1 MPGITSMM
9 DISRVALNTSALQLN
24 TVSHNVA
31 NANTEGYSR
40 QMVVTATMFPEKT
53 ASGWYGMGVK
63 AQTVVQAVDKLI
75 LRRITDKQSSLS
87 YEDAHMT
94 QLLRLESLSNEAG
107 DSSLGG
113 LTTAFFNAWQN
124 VSNNPESSAVREDL
138 LETASSL
145 ITRLH
150 DLDTD
155 INLMLR
161 DLDSY
166 LDQAVKEVNELA
178 REIAALN
185 KQIVADEVT
194 GHTANDLRDKRVVL
208 LNEMAS
214 RMDISWFEDG
224 RGSVTVTIGNGKT
237 IVHDDYPRVSDSPPL
252 EFDYPPGSTYGVGSK
267 QIKWQGT
274 NLVIDDQE
282 ISGGT
287 IGAWL
292 RTRDVDIPETLRF
305 LDEFCK
311 TLIGAVNVVHSN
323 GVGLEKFENITGSYG
338 TTRPDMSFSAPQQDL
353 PFAGMI
359 QNGQLSFWV
368 YQNGLRHQ
376 YSIDVYSYDSMNS
389 IVDRMNRAMH
399 AATWPLM
406 DTSQAPAAYISLNSE
421 DNSYR
426 FYMASTPNSGVE
438 FAFAGDSSGLLAA
451 LGVNTFFQGDNIA
464 NINLQDDVRQVD
476 NIAAGRLLANGD
488 HALGDNSNALIAANL
503 KDAGLM
509 DNGKQTLNESVIH
522 WASQLGTKISSSKDR
537 LGFAQTTH
545 DQLVAQRDNISAVNT
560 DEELIKLIQ
569 FQRAYQAAAK
579 MVSVA
584 DTLLETI
591 LTLKR

>member
-1 MPGITSMM
+1 MPGITTMM

-40 QMVVTATMFPEKT
+40 QNVVTATMFPEK
-53 ASGWYGMGVK
+53 ASSGWYGLGVK
-63 AQTVVQAVDKLI
+63 AQTVTQAVDKLL

-87 YEDAHMT
+87 YEDAHMA
-94 QLLRLESLSNEAG
+94 QLLRLEALSNEAS
-107 DSSLGG
+107 DTSLGV

-124 VSNNPESSAVREDL
+124 VSNNPESSAIREDL
-138 LETASSL
+138 LETANSL
-145 ITRLH
+145 VTRLH
-150 DLDTD
+150 DLDSD
-155 INLMLR
+155 INLVLR

-166 LDQAVKEVNELA
+166 LDQAVKEVNEIA
-178 REIAALN
+178 REIASLN
-185 KQIVADEVT
+185 KQIVSDEVT
-194 GHTANDLRDKRVVL
+194 GHTANDLRDQRVEL
-208 LNEMAS
+208 LNKMAS
-214 RMDISWFEDG
+214 RLDISWFEDG
-224 RGSVTVTIGNGKT
+224 RGSVTVSIGNGKT
-237 IVHDDYPRVSDSPPL
+237 IVHDDYPRVSDSDPL
-252 EFDYPPGSTYGVGSK
+252 QFDYPSGSAYGVGSK

-274 NLVIDDQE
+274 DLIVEDQE

-292 RTRDVDIPETLRF
+292 RTRDVDIPETLQF
-305 LDEFCK
+305 LEDFTK

-338 TTRPDMSFSAPQQDL
+338 TVNPNLSFSAPEQDL
-353 PFAGMI
+353 PFASMV

-376 YSIDVYSYDSMNS
+376 YTIDVYNYDSMNS
-389 IVDRMNRAMH
+389 IVDRMNQAMH
-399 AATWPLM
+399 PAWPVM
-406 DTSQAPAAYISLNSE
+406 DTSQAPAAYVSHNPG
-421 DNSYR
+421 DNTYQ
-426 FYMASTPNSGVE
+426 FYMAATPNSGVE
-438 FAFAGDSSGLLAA
+438 FAFAGDSSGLLTA
-451 LGVNTFFQGDNIA
+451 LGVNTFFKGDNIA
-464 NINLQDDVRQVD
+464 NINLNDNVLNVS

-488 HALGDNSNALIAANL
+488 HPLGDNSNALIIANL

-509 DNGKQTLNESVIH
+509 DNGRQTLNESVIH
-522 WASQLGTKISSSKDR
+522 WAAQLGTKISSSKDR
-537 LGFAQTTH
+537 LLFAQTTY
-545 DQLVAQRDNISAVNT
+545 DELAKQRDNVSAVNS

-591 LTLKR
+591 LTLAR